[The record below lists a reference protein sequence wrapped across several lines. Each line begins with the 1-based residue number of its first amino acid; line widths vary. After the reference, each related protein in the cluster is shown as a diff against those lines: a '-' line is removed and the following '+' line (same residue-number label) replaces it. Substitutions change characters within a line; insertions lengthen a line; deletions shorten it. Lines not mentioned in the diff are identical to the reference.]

1 MKGITIVKRVVI
13 AVIASVAL
21 LTAYWVYGTVTTTN
35 DHDASVT
42 TCGDVFSLL
51 DIRNKK
57 DGWATY
63 SVDSIDGGSWYGGIL
78 KDGTITSC
86 AQSSTKKTR
95 VYTKNGAWD
104 RKHWS
109 GWLEVGEKNMR
120 QSSAT
125 LGTFGAIVFGTW
137 YGYEVE

>member
-35 DHDASVT
+35 DHDASAA

-125 LGTFGAIVFGTW
+125 GRTLGAIIFGTW

>member
-1 MKGITIVKRVVI
+1 MKGITIVRRVVT
-13 AVIASVAL
+13 VIIVL
-21 LTAYWVYGTVTTTN
+21 VVMLTVYWIYGTVTTTN
-35 DHDASVT
+35 DHDTSATSY
-42 TCGDVFSLL
+42 GDVFSLL

-57 DGWATY
+57 DGWAIY
-63 SVDSIDGGSWYGGIL
+63 SVDSINGGAWYGGIL
-78 KDGTITSC
+78 KDGTIVSC

-104 RKHWS
+104 NKHWS

-125 LGTFGAIVFGTW
+125 LGTFGAIALGTW
-137 YGYEVE
+137 YGYEIQ